1 MSHPA
6 NVVELRPESEGA
18 LLDAYSHAVATV
30 AETIGPAVAKI
41 EPIPSGRGKKQAGGV
56 GSGVVFTPDG
66 LVLTNAHVVDGKQQV
81 LVKWPS
87 GEEAPASLVGQDVPS
102 DLAVLSLF
110 GAHPPAA
117 PLGES
122 RRLRP
127 GQIAIAIGNP
137 YGYGWSV
144 TAGVISALGRSLR
157 NASGRLMDDIV
168 QTDAALN
175 PGNSGGPLCNSAGE
189 VIGINTAVILPAQG
203 ICFAISI
210 DTAKFVAGRLLRD
223 GRVRRAWLGIAC
235 ETVPVDRRVQ
245 RSFELPGARAVL
257 VRTVES
263 ASPAALVGVRPG
275 DLLLSLDGVRLDG
288 VDALLRLLTEE
299 RVGRPVE
306 VELLRRGAKLN
317 VAVYPKEA

>member
-1 MSHPA
+1 MCI
-6 NVVELRPESEGA
+6 R
-18 LLDAYSHAVATV
+18 D
-30 AETIGPAVAKI
+30 
-41 EPIPSGRGKKQAGGV
+41 R
-56 GSGVVFTPDG
+56 
-66 LVLTNAHVVDGKQQV
+66 
-81 LVKWPS
+81 
-87 GEEAPASLVGQDVPS
+87 
-102 DLAVLSLF
+102 
-110 GAHPPAA
+110 
-117 PLGES
+117 
-122 RRLRP
+122 
-127 GQIAIAIGNP
+127 
-137 YGYGWSV
+137 
-144 TAGVISALGRSLR
+144 
-157 NASGRLMDDIV
+157 
-168 QTDAALN
+168 
-175 PGNSGGPLCNSAGE
+175 
-189 VIGINTAVILPAQG
+189 
-203 ICFAISI
+203 
-210 DTAKFVAGRLLRD
+210 LRD